1 MSDGLSTL
9 ESKAEAFPAKQK
21 EQTTMSTFIML
32 TRLTHGALASPSS
45 LENLEREVME
55 RMRAECPE
63 VEWLSSYAVLGP
75 CDYLDI
81 FQAPDIETATK
92 VATIVR
98 TFGHAETEIW
108 AATEWDSFKELVR
121 YLPPARTESGAETAK
136 A

>member
-1 MSDGLSTL
+1 
-9 ESKAEAFPAKQK
+9 
-21 EQTTMSTFIML
+21 MSTFIML
-32 TRLTHGALASPSS
+32 TRLTHGALSSPSS
-45 LENLEREVME
+45 LENLECEVMG

-121 YLPPARTESGAETAK
+121 YLPPAKTEAGAK
-136 A
+136 ATVD